1 MSATI
6 RDVSEKCGL
15 SISTVSKALNNYSDV
30 SEATRRL
37 VADTAREI
45 GYFPNALARAL
56 KTNRS
61 YNIGVLFAD
70 DFGSGLTHA
79 FFSAV
84 LDSFKRTTEENGF
97 DITFI
102 NHKIGHSGMTFLE
115 HCKYRNVDGVCL
127 ACVDFF
133 NPEVIE
139 LMASGFPAVTI
150 DHVFNN
156 RTCVMSDNIQGMH
169 DLVEYVH
176 RMGHTRVAYIHG
188 QRNPVTESRITG
200 FYRAMQ
206 EYGLAVAPQWMIP
219 AEYQNGEHC
228 YTAVKRLL
236 SGGGERPTCVLMPDD
251 YAAVGGINAIREA
264 GLCIPEDISVVGY
277 DGYPIMQMLSP
288 RITTLRQDTKRIGE
302 EAANALVDWI
312 DHPHTVGSRTIV
324 VAGQLIEG
332 ETVRN
337 LNAQ

>member
-15 SISTVSKALNNYSDV
+15 SISTVSKALNNYTDV
-30 SEATRRL
+30 SESTRRL
-37 VADTAREI
+37 VMDTAREI

-84 LDSFKRTTEENGF
+84 LDSFKRTAEENGF
-97 DITFI
+97 DVTFI
-102 NHKIGHSGMTFLE
+102 NHKIGRSGMTFLE

-133 NPEVIE
+133 NTEVIE
-139 LMASGFPAVTI
+139 LIASGFPAVTI

-156 RTCVMSDNIQGMH
+156 RTCVMSDNLKGMR

-176 RMGHTRVAYIHG
+176 RMGHTEIAYIHG

-206 EYGLAVAPQWMIP
+206 EFGLTVNPQWMIP
-219 AEYQNGEHC
+219 GEYQNSVLCHD
-228 YTAVKRLL
+228 AVKRLL
-236 SGGGERPTCVLMPDD
+236 SGGDRPTCILMPDD
-251 YAAVGGINAIREA
+251 YAAPGGLNAIHEA
-264 GLCIPEDISVVGY
+264 GLRVPEDVSVVGY
-277 DGYPIMQMLSP
+277 DGYPIMQMMNP
-288 RITTLRQDTKRIGE
+288 RITTLKQDTKRIGA
-302 EAANALVDWI
+302 EAANALIDWI
-312 DHPHTVGSRTIV
+312 DHPHTAGAQTIV
-324 VAGQLIEG
+324 VQGSLIEG

-337 LNAQ
+337 LNL